1 MPNLTKINQWK
12 KEIEI
17 ITSDVTDT
25 IESQFVFKRLGEI
38 VKANP
43 KINTDNLFWDH
54 LKANFGASLVLGVAR
69 QVDNRKEVVSL
80 WKLLKDIKVNASIIT
95 RDWFADQYEPNLSH
109 QIGEQHFAEHFG
121 SKSELDAA
129 IVDNR
134 FGSGYAFNLA
144 RFYQGGR
151 LAN

>member
-1 MPNLTKINQWK
+1 
-12 KEIEI
+12 
-17 ITSDVTDT
+17 
-25 IESQFVFKRLGEI
+25 
-38 VKANP
+38 
-43 KINTDNLFWDH
+43 
-54 LKANFGASLVLGVAR
+54 VLGVAR